1 MGRFINKIVR
11 KIMAMYSE
19 IAQETNAT
27 EMGGNCVIPQT
38 TEVLRE
44 AAADGFVLLK
54 NDNNTLPIKKEEK
67 VAVFG
72 RVQSDYFYVG
82 YGSGGD
88 VSYPYSVN
96 LIRGMKNVG
105 IAIDE
110 KLLSVYDA
118 WRAKS
123 LNEADEGF
131 WGHWPFNFPE
141 MPLKNKLVAE
151 AASRNDIAIVVI
163 GRAAGEDRENKLKKG
178 SYYLT
183 DDEINML
190 DKVTAHFKRVA
201 VLLDCGNIIDMSRI
215 KQYGDKIGAIAYTWL
230 GGMES
235 GNAVA
240 DVLCGNVCPS
250 GKLPDTIA
258 EHYEDYPSAGN
269 FGNKKENRYV
279 EDIFVGYRYFETF
292 AKDKVVY
299 PFGFGLSYTT
309 FTITPLDFYDNGD
322 GISVSVS
329 VKNVGAC
336 AGKETV
342 QVYCA
347 QPQGKLGKAAKVL
360 VGFGKTPLLNPNENT
375 EINIKFDRKTFASYD
390 DSGKSGY
397 KSCFV
402 LEDGEYV
409 FYCGNDCRANT
420 FVGKV
425 CVEKTYALEK
435 LTEVMAVKADKQF
448 ERIIASEKDGK
459 VDISYEKVP
468 ISTVDLKQKILS
480 NLPQGKEIT
489 GDKGYRLTD
498 VKNGK
503 VSMDDF
509 VAQLSLDELE
519 AICRGEGLMG
529 SKLGIVGNAGALGGV
544 LPSLRDK
551 GIPPII
557 TTDGPAGV
565 RIKKAC
571 ALHPCGTLL
580 ASTWDCELVE
590 RAYAKMG
597 EEMRYYGSD
606 VILAPGMNIHRNPL
620 CGRNFEYFTEDPLLN
635 GKMGSA
641 VVKGVQS
648 KGVFA
653 CPKHFAC
660 NNQETNRTYTDS
672 VVSERALREIYLR
685 GFEITVKESEP
696 VCIMTSYNKINEVWS
711 HYNYE
716 LCETILRR
724 EWGYK
729 GLVMT
734 DWWMRYAPSPEFPIM
749 ESNAYRVRSR
759 VDVLM
764 PGGKNVLAKTA
775 FNDGTLLASYGKPD
789 GITLGEM
796 QLCAKDVLYAALKK
810 LER

>member
-1 MGRFINKIVR
+1 MGRLFNKIVR

-19 IAQETNAT
+19 IAQETSAT
-27 EMGGNCVIPQT
+27 EMGGDCVIPNT
-38 TEVLRE
+38 AEVLRE

-54 NDNNTLPIKKEEK
+54 NDNNVLPIKKEEK

-96 LIRGMKNVG
+96 LIDGMKNAG
-105 IAIDE
+105 IRIDE
-110 KLLSVYDA
+110 ELLSVYDA
-118 WRAKS
+118 WRGKS
-123 LNEADEGF
+123 SNVADEGF

-141 MPLKNKLVAE
+141 MPLSNKLVAE
-151 AASRNDIAIVVI
+151 AASRNEVAIIVI

-178 SYYLT
+178 SFYLA
-183 DDEINML
+183 DGEIDML
-190 DKVTAHFKRVA
+190 NKVTAHFEKVV
-201 VLLDCGNIIDMSRI
+201 VLLDCGNIIDMSWV
-215 KQYGDKIGAIAYTWL
+215 KQYGAKISAIAYTWL

-240 DVLCGNVCPS
+240 DILCGNACPS

-258 EHYEDYPSAGN
+258 EKYEDYPSAGN
-269 FGNKKENRYV
+269 FGDRKENKYV

-292 AKDKVVY
+292 AKEKVLY
-299 PFGFGLSYTT
+299 PFGFGLSYTE
-309 FTITPLDFYDNGD
+309 FKITPLNFCDD
-322 GISVSVS
+322 GEKISVNVS
-329 VKNVGAC
+329 VKNVGDC
-336 AGKETV
+336 AGKEVV
-342 QVYCA
+342 QIYCR
-347 QPQGKLGKAAKVL
+347 QPQGKLGKAARVL
-360 VGFGKTPLLNPNENT
+360 VGFRKTPLLESNET
-375 EINIKFDRKTFASYD
+375 VEFNISFDRKTFASYD
-390 DSGKSGY
+390 DSGKSGH

-402 LEDGEYV
+402 LEEGEYT
-409 FYCGNDCRANT
+409 FYCGNDCRTNT
-420 FVGKV
+420 FVGKIF
-425 CVEKTYALEK
+425 VEQTYIIEK
-435 LTEVMAVKADKQF
+435 LTEVMAVKRDKAF
-448 ERIIASEKDGK
+448 DRLIPVEKDGK
-459 VDISYEKVP
+459 IEISYEKVP
-468 ISTVDLKQKILS
+468 VSTVDLRETILK
-480 NLPQGKEIT
+480 NLPRGKEIT
-489 GDKGYRLTD
+489 GDKGYKLSD
-498 VKNGK
+498 VKNGT

-509 VAQLSLDELE
+509 VAQLSLEELE
-519 AICRGEGLMG
+519 AISRGEGLMG
-529 SKLGIVGNAGALGGV
+529 SKLGVVGNAGALGGV
-544 LPSLRDK
+544 LPSLREK

-557 TTDGPAGV
+557 TTDGPAGI

-580 ASTWDCELVE
+580 ASSWDCELVE

-597 EEMRYYGSD
+597 EEMKYYGSD

-635 GKMGSA
+635 GKIASA

-648 KGVFA
+648 QGVFA

-660 NNQETNRTYTDS
+660 NNQETNRNHNDS
-672 VVSERALREIYLR
+672 IVSERALREIYFR
-685 GFEITVKESEP
+685 GFEIVVKEAKP
-696 VCIMTSYNKINEVWS
+696 DCIMTSYNKINEVWS

-716 LCETILRR
+716 LCETVLRR

-764 PGGKNVLAKTA
+764 PGGKNVLAKSA
-775 FNDGTLLASYGKPD
+775 SNDGTLLASYGKTY

-796 QLCAKDVLYAALKK
+796 QLCAKDVLNIAMKK
-810 LER
+810 LP